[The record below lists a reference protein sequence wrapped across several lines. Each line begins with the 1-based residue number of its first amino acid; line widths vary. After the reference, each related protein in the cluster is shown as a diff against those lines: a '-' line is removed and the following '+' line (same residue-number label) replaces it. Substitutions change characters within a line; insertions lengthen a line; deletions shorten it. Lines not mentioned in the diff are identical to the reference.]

1 MAEVSARPEEQGSS
15 AAPASPPPSPPASL
29 HDGEVSP
36 EETIARSASGA
47 AATALVGLLA
57 RGAGLFTTLVVTYF
71 VSRAELGNANLAMI
85 IVTIFH
91 SATLLSPQQA
101 LLTRHD
107 HFDEA
112 LSLVRFFAAWSG
124 LLVVGLILLSGRAL
138 LQALG
143 QPEAT
148 PILWVYCAAMLLERL
163 AVIPALQLNYRLRFT
178 ALARLDLYA
187 NLVYVIVT
195 ISSAVGGFGGMSL
208 AFGMVARHGTRLIL
222 LIVLLGPAQVW
233 PGRPRWGALERRL
246 ARETLHYSLPVHVG
260 GLGEFLTLYLD
271 NVLVGKLYGAAA
283 QGLYVVGFT
292 LAMTPC
298 DTIALQGAVAMNRAL
313 GLRDE
318 KTRRA
323 TYLKGLQYMS
333 LVLFPIAGMTA
344 LVAGT
349 LQQAL
354 LPPKWREVAPIAVA
368 LVIGAASMG
377 VRRLA
382 FAHLTA
388 IHKPR
393 LAALIEIVRLL
404 LFGACLG
411 ATITLD
417 GARVHIAWVGWAV
430 SVASALTAVLSLVLS
445 LRADGMQTGD
455 GLRALLPPALGT
467 VVMGAL
473 LHGLMRGLDVGHFSP
488 SAWRL
493 LGELCVGTAIYVL
506 YLRICHGDIYREA
519 SGWLRRQFKRGAV

>member
-1 MAEVSARPEEQGSS
+1 MAEVSAKPPEDGPS
-15 AAPASPPPSPPASL
+15 AAPAGSQA
-29 HDGEVSP
+29 GEVSP

-47 AATALVGLLA
+47 AATSLVGLLA

-85 IVTIFH
+85 VVTIFH
-91 SATLLSPQQA
+91 TATLLTPQQA

-112 LSLVRFFAAWSG
+112 LALVRFFAAWSG
-124 LLVVGLILLSGRAL
+124 LLVVGLILLSGRAIL
-138 LQALG
+138 AALG

-163 AVIPALQLNYRLRFT
+163 AVIPALQLNYQLRFL

-187 NLVYVIVT
+187 NLAYVVVT

-208 AFGMVARHGTRLIL
+208 AFGMVARHGTRLL
-222 LIVLLGPAQVW
+222 MLLGLIGASQVW
-233 PGRPRWGALERRL
+233 PGRPRWGQLERRL
-246 ARETLHYSLPVHVG
+246 AREVLHYSLPVHLG
-260 GLGEFLTLYLD
+260 GFGEFLTLYMD

-313 GLRDE
+313 GLRDAA
-318 KTRRA
+318 TRRD
-323 TYLKGLQYMS
+323 TYLKGLRYMS
-333 LVLFPIAGMTA
+333 LVLFPIAGLTA
-344 LVAGT
+344 LSAGT

-393 LAALIEIVRLL
+393 PAALIEAVRLL
-404 LFGACLG
+404 LFGALLMG
-411 ATITLD
+411 VVTLD
-417 GARVHIAWVGWAV
+417 RTRTHIAWVGWGV
-430 SVASALTAVLSLVLS
+430 SAASALAAVISLVVS
-445 LRADGMQTGD
+445 LRSDGMRIGD

-467 VVMGAL
+467 MVMGAL
-473 LHGLMRGLDVGHFSP
+473 LLGLQRGLDMGHLSP
-488 SAWRL
+488 SLGRL
-493 LGELCVGTAIYVL
+493 LCEVCAGAAVYVL
-506 YLRICHGDIYREA
+506 YLRLCHGDIYREA
-519 SGWLRRQFKRGAV
+519 SGWLRGLRKKGSG